1 MVRLENLSVA
11 GVRSPRSVL
20 RLVVTSVGGK
30 GGGLAQMM
38 VERCTD
44 LSLMAALSVA
54 LA

>member
-30 GGGLAQMM
+30 GLAQMM